1 MKPRPSRRTV
11 IAATAALGALSAP
24 RSDAAQAPPSPAMQ
38 ALLDYARGQRTTGLL
53 IVRDRKVL
61 AEANWPAP
69 PDLPF
74 KDFTYEITPEG
85 ALLEDVAS
93 QQKSF
98 VAVLAAIAADKGLLD
113 VERPVSAYVGA
124 RWSHAPP
131 DQEAQIRVIHL
142 FTMNSGLTTD
152 IHFAAAPG
160 TQFFYNT
167 PVYAIAK
174 RVLAAA
180 AGHPLETIT
189 HDWLTAPAGLRETS
203 WRQRPAAFSDV
214 GNPTGLVTSPRDAA
228 RLGQLILDGGRSDG
242 GARIVSEPALK
253 ALFVPS
259 VTNPAYGRLW
269 WLNGG
274 AFAIRPLDRRVP
286 GPLIPAAPPD
296 LVAALGAL
304 DRKLYVVPS
313 LRLVV
318 VRMGDASPDK
328 DFDQQLWLRLMPALG
343 LSVPQ
348 APPPTSPQTSPQSSP
363 QNAPQT
369 PSHLSPEP

>member
-1 MKPRPSRRTV
+1 MKPSRRAV
-11 IAATAALGALSAP
+11 IAGTAVLGALSAQH
-24 RSDAAQAPPSPAMQ
+24 SDAAGPPPSPAMQ
-38 ALLDYARGQRTTGLL
+38 AVLDYVRGQRTTGFL
-53 IVRDRKVL
+53 VVQDRKVL

-98 VAVLAAIAADKGLLD
+98 IGVLAAIAADKGVLN

-124 RWSHAPP
+124 RWSRAPP

-142 FTMNSGLTTD
+142 LTMNSGLTTD
-152 IHFAAAPG
+152 FHFAAAPG

-180 AGHPLETIT
+180 AGKSLETLT
-189 HDWLTAPAGLRETS
+189 HDWLTVPAGMRETS
-203 WRQRPAAFSDV
+203 WRQRPAAFNDV

-228 RLGQLILDGGRSDG
+228 KLGQLVLDGGKSAG

-253 ALFVPS
+253 AMFVPS
-259 VTNPAYGRLW
+259 ITNPAYGRLW
-269 WLNGG
+269 WLNDGG
-274 AFAIRPLDRRVP
+274 FGFRPLDRRVE
-286 GPLIPAAPPD
+286 GPLIPAAPRD

-304 DRKLYVVPS
+304 DRKLYMIPS
-313 LRLVV
+313 QRLVV
-318 VRMGDASPDK
+318 VRMGDAAPDK

-343 LSVPQ
+343 LPVPQ
-348 APPPTSPQTSPQSSP
+348 APPTTPLPSPQTSPQS
-363 QNAPQT
+363 